1 MGSAVSGLMGGGGG
15 GLLGAIGGIVGG
27 IFGGPLGSMIGQAL
41 GNMVQDAVGDA
52 TNQAVDTL
60 QKEHGMPKFLADM
73 VKSKVNELIQGLQ
86 EGGVDQGT
94 QEQVNDSTRG
104 GREEFVQSMADDIV
118 KSVMDNMAKMRKE
131 GLENSDEDRAQAKQS
146 GKKGSGSWLEAL
158 AKAMGEQLGKKA
170 AKMVE
175 LGDKIASTAGGEG
188 KEAAKANA
196 EATTEMQATSQMF
209 NLMQSAFSNAI
220 KSIGEGL
227 TQMSRKQ

>member
-1 MGSAVSGLMGGGGG
+1 MGSAVSSLMGGGGG
-15 GLLGAIGGIVGG
+15 GLLGAIGGVVGG

-41 GNMVQDAVGDA
+41 GNMVQGAVGEA
-52 TNQAVDTL
+52 TSQAVDTL

-73 VKSKVNELIQGLQ
+73 VKSKISEAIQGLQ
-86 EGGVDQGT
+86 DGGVDQGT
-94 QEQVNDSTRG
+94 QEQVNNSTRG

-118 KSVMDNMAKMRKE
+118 KSVMDNMAKMRKD
-131 GLENSDEDRAQAKQS
+131 GLEASDEDRAQAKRG